1 MWYPQ
6 GSILGVN
13 VRHHFDSYV
22 TAEVVWDG
30 MGVWLVVIASVLDK
44 LMAAYYQA
52 VGAICQPW
60 IRTRTLV

>member
-1 MWYPQ
+1 M
-6 GSILGVN
+6 GVN

-52 VGAICQPW
+52 VGAICQP
-60 IRTRTLV
+60 